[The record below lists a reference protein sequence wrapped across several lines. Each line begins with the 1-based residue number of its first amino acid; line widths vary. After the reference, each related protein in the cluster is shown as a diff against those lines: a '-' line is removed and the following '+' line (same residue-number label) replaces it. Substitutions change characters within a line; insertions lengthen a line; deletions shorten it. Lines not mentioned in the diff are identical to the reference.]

1 MLPGAFNPPPAVD
14 SAVVRVTPKAEAV
27 IEPELEDRFR
37 SFVLAAFG
45 LRRKQLVRV
54 VRTVASLDA
63 ERAQDV
69 VARCDLDPM
78 ARPETL
84 TPAEFARLV
93 RVLYAAPSSR

>member
-1 MLPGAFNPPPAVD
+1 V
-14 SAVVRVTPKAEAV
+14 SV
-27 IEPELEDRFR
+27 IEPELEPRFR

-63 ERAQDV
+63 ERALAV
-69 VARCDLDPM
+69 VTSCGLNPE

-84 TPAEFARLV
+84 SPADFAVLV
-93 RVLYAAPSSR
+93 RALQ